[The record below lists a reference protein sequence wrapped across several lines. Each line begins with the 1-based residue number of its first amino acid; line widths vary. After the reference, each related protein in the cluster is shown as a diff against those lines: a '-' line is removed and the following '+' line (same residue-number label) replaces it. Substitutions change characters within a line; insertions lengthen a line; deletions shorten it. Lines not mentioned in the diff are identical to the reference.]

1 MVVDTSA
8 LLAILQDEPE
18 REACAEAIASA
29 PSRCASAATLVEAS
43 MVMESRYGAVG
54 IQDLDQLLET
64 ARIEI
69 VAVDRQQANAAR
81 RAFRD
86 FGRGRHPAGLD
97 YGDCF
102 SYALARVRGE
112 RLLAKGDDF
121 TKTDLPMVPL
131 YRASAP
137 TPAEPRATLDG
148 GAVVPPGIE
157 ASVELNG
164 VAYRLPAA
172 PVAVVCVDGGDPEYL
187 TAAAA
192 AGLIPTIE
200 RFMRQGFSATAHSVV
215 PSFTG
220 PNNMS
225 IATGAPP
232 AVHGIS
238 GNFFLDRQTGRAVEM
253 TGPDLLRSRTIFD
266 VMSKAGVRTAVV
278 TAKDKLRRQL
288 GRGLAVGA
296 GNVCFSSQHADR
308 CTAAEHGI
316 DDALGFVGQP
326 LPDMYSPE
334 LSLFVLDAGIRF
346 LEQDDPP
353 RLLYLTLTDY
363 VQHTFAPDH
372 PQALE
377 FYRALDRRLARLEEL
392 GATVAVTA
400 DHGMRD
406 KCAPDG
412 SYRIIYLQDLLDQ
425 RFGAGAARVICPI
438 TDAFVAHHGSLGS
451 FVRVYCYDAPVRD
464 AIDFMRSIGGIE
476 LVLGR
481 EEAAAQ
487 FELPLDVEGD
497 AVAISTKTHCIG
509 MGRADHDLG
518 DLHGARLRTHGGIAE
533 REVPFILSRPL
544 NHRYQE
550 LAESEP
556 LMNYR
561 VIEFA
566 LNGVA

>member
-1 MVVDTSA
+1 
-8 LLAILQDEPE
+8 
-18 REACAEAIASA
+18 
-29 PSRCASAATLVEAS
+29 

-54 IQDLDQLLET
+54 IQDLDLLIET

-69 VAVDRQQANAAR
+69 VAVDRQQANVAR

-86 FGRGRHPAGLD
+86 FGRGRHPAGLN

-102 SYALARVRGE
+102 AYALAHVRGE

-131 YRASAP
+131 YGTSSP
-137 TPAEPRATLDG
+137 TPSGSRATLDHR
-148 GAVVPPGIE
+148 ADVPPGDR

-187 TAAAA
+187 TAAGA
-192 AGLIPTIE
+192 AGLIPTIT
-200 RFMRQGFSATAHSVV
+200 RFMRDGFSATAHSVV

-220 PNNMS
+220 PNNLS

-238 GNFFLDRQTGRAVEM
+238 GNFYLDRQTGRAVEM
-253 TGPDLLRSRTIFD
+253 TGPELLRSRTIFD
-266 VMSKAGVRTAVV
+266 VMSKAGVRTAVI

-288 GRGLAVGA
+288 GRGLEVGA

-308 CTAAEHGI
+308 CTVAEHGI

-346 LEQDDPP
+346 LEEDDPP

-377 FYRALDRRLARLEEL
+377 FYHALDQRLARLEQL

-400 DHGMRD
+400 DHGMQD
-406 KCAPDG
+406 KCAADG
-412 SYRIIYLQDLLDQ
+412 SYRIIYLQDLLNG
-425 RFGAGAARVICPI
+425 RFGAGAARVICP
-438 TDAFVAHHGSLGS
+438 DHRR
-451 FVRVYCYDAPVRD
+451 VRRPSRLAGQLRARVLLRGAGARRDRLHALDRRDRAGAGPRTGRRAVRAPVR
-464 AIDFMRSIGGIE
+464 RRRRR
-476 LVLGR
+476 GR
-481 EEAAAQ
+481 DLDED
-487 FELPLDVEGD
+487 PL
-497 AVAISTKTHCIG
+497 H
-509 MGRADHDLG
+509 R
-518 DLHGARLRTHGGIAE
+518 HGARGPRPYRPARHAPAHARRHRRTRGAVHCQSPAQPALPETRRIGATHELPDCRVRPERRRPVVGFSRGGEAN
-533 REVPFILSRPL
+533 PPTSTFGHPSSLSGSRPAIAS
-544 NHRYQE
+544 
-550 LAESEP
+550 LAKPS
-556 LMNYR
+556 R
-561 VIEFA
+561 
-566 LNGVA
+566 